1 MNANIGRK
9 IRKMFFVDDT
19 KQTTDYYEGTVHSVT
34 DNNLYYVIYSDND
47 SETITQAE
55 FSRNIANQCPSR
67 PVLTPANIMV
77 TITVAIARLNA
88 TILGVI
94 TLQLIIQVL
103 YAQLLPFVDRITH
116 TTHPL
121 SSLPLLKI

>member
-1 MNANIGRK
+1 MS
-9 IRKMFFVDDT
+9 FVDDK

-47 SETITQAE
+47 SKTITQADL
-55 FSRNIANQCPSR
+55 RNIPNQCPSR
-67 PVLTPANIMV
+67 PVLTSKNIMV

-88 TILGVI
+88 TILGII
-94 TLQLIIQVL
+94 TLQLIMQVQ
-103 YAQLLPFVDRITH
+103 YAQLLQLVDKKTH

-121 SSLPLLKI
+121 SFLPLFTICKVTLKN

>member
-1 MNANIGRK
+1 
-9 IRKMFFVDDT
+9 MFFVDDK

-47 SETITQAE
+47 SKTITQADL
-55 FSRNIANQCPSR
+55 RNIPNQCPSR
-67 PVLTPANIMV
+67 PVLTSKNIMV

-94 TLQLIIQVL
+94 RLQLIIQVL